1 MGDSLRTV
9 LAGALALS
17 ESDRGE
23 VAARLLASL
32 DSPSKMDE
40 SDESDVEQSW
50 ADEIQKRLADVRSG
64 AVTSVPWDAA
74 RRQILEDGDDG
85 AR

>member
-32 DSPSKMDE
+32 DSPAE
-40 SDESDVEQSW
+40 PDVEQSW

-64 AVTSVPWDAA
+64 EETSVPWDAA

>member
-1 MGDSLRTV
+1 MGENLRTV
-9 LAGALALS
+9 LDGAMALS
-17 ESDRGE
+17 ESERGE

-32 DSPSKMDE
+32 DSPGE
-40 SDESDVEQSW
+40 TDVEQSW

-64 AVTSVPWDAA
+64 GETTVPWEEA
-74 RRQILEDGDDG
+74 RRQILEDGDDV